1 MDERIDPDEPWDGD
15 DGSELEAEIMQA
27 DHAFGAELKGT
38 PRRKLA
44 HDATKGGPDLG
55 ICLVGARGFE
65 PLTSSVSRKRSPP
78 ELSAR
83 ALIVAGLEAGTG
95 IEPVCEALQAS
106 A

>member
-1 MDERIDPDEPWDGD
+1 MRDTSGHDGPTHH
-15 DGSELEAEIMQA
+15 M
-27 DHAFGAELKGT
+27 
-38 PRRKLA
+38 
-44 HDATKGGPDLG
+44 
-55 ICLVGARGFE
+55 VGARGFE

-83 ALIVAGLEAGTG
+83 ALMVAGLEAGTG